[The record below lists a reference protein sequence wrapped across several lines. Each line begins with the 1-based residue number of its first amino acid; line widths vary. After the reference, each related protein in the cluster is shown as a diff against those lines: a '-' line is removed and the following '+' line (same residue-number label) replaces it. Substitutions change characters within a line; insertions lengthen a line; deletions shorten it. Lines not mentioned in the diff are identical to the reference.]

1 MARVALFGLPASGKG
16 TLAKKMQEQWGW
28 EPLSTGDMVRR
39 MRSEQTPIGEKLR
52 GLPPGTFADDSLI
65 LAAVKQELDDPKYA
79 KGVIFDGFPRTLAQ
93 LDAMEA
99 VGVELDAAIYLE
111 ADEDELVARAE
122 SRRVHIPSGRVYN
135 IKTAKP
141 KREGFDDVTGEPLTW
156 REDDHEEVARRRF
169 ADYWLKTH
177 PVVERL
183 REGAAIGKLRF
194 IQIDGR
200 GDPSQAW
207 AVAERF
213 LATAPRPKPSTP

>member
-52 GLPPGTFADDSLI
+52 ALPPGTFADDALI
-65 LAAVKQELDDPKYA
+65 LDAVKLELENPKYA

-99 VGVELDAAIYLE
+99 VGVELDVALYLE

-141 KREGFDDVTGEPLTW
+141 KQEGVDDVTGEPLTW

-177 PVVERL
+177 PIVETLRKQAEAGRL
-183 REGAAIGKLRF
+183 RFVA
-194 IQIDGR
+194 IDGR
-200 GDPSQAW
+200 GDPRRAW
-207 AVAERF
+207 EEAEKF
-213 LATAPRPKPSTP
+213 LVSSSRNRLAR